1 MSKSKNIN
9 IEIRAYLR
17 AHSHFTDDMVAEKFN
32 VSLNNVRANKAH
44 ITMGT
49 DTDNPQERAKA
60 VRSSGSKGLT
70 LIKTNSYE
78 LRINESGQYSRL
90 DFTKKVLSNITDSE
104 AKAIMVTRI
113 KSV

>member
-9 IEIRAYLR
+9 IEIRAYIR
-17 AHSHFTDDMVAEKFN
+17 ANSHFTDAMVADKFN

-44 ITMGT
+44 ITMRT

-60 VRSSGSKGLT
+60 ARSNIKRGLT

-78 LRINESGQYSRL
+78 LRINEEGQFSRVDL
-90 DFTKKVLSNITDSE
+90 IGKKIAKVNDSE
-104 AKAIMVTRI
+104 AKAIMITSII
-113 KSV
+113 K